1 MSTWSTDSGA
11 MVADR
16 ADVSPTSTETDRL
29 GPEPDRSRRSHRPKR
44 PIRAR
49 ALENCRWG
57 RHRGSGP
64 ARPDR
69 PLSYREAVHEP
80 HGTDDLAGAVIG
92 VVGAGTM
99 GAGIAQVALEAG
111 HEVVLYDVD
120 EAALETGVE
129 RVRVGL
135 GRRAAKLE
143 LDADSIDE
151 WVDGRLANL
160 RTAVTLDA
168 VAAAADVAIEAAIED
183 LDLKRTIFGAL
194 DREAPP
200 DALLAT
206 NTSALSVAVDR
217 RRDQP
222 AGARARAPFLQPG
235 PVDAAGRGGSRAT
248 DGRRFGAASGR
259 ADGALG
265 QDAGRGRGL
274 TGVHRQSRQPAVHA
288 RSAGDARS
296 RGGEHPGDRCRG
308 SLGGLSDGPVRAD
321 GPHRRRRQPGR
332 GPRDPRGVR
341 GPRRPAGGSV
351 PAVGIAGAPGRG
363 GAAGTQD
370 WRRLLHIRRPAWPS
384 SWPPTT
390 LDPKLRDRIVERI
403 ELAIVNEAYRARD
416 EGVAGEADI
425 DRALRLGAGHPAGPF
440 ERWAERGG
448 AAAIRDRLANHGD
461 QGPRF
466 VPAPGLNDG
475 PV

>member
-1 MSTWSTDSGA
+1 M
-11 MVADR
+11 
-16 ADVSPTSTETDRL
+16 
-29 GPEPDRSRRSHRPKR
+29 
-44 PIRAR
+44 
-49 ALENCRWG
+49 
-57 RHRGSGP
+57 
-64 ARPDR
+64 
-69 PLSYREAVHEP
+69 HEP

-120 EAALETGVE
+120 EQALETGVE

-206 NTSALSVAVDR
+206 NTSALSVAAIAVATSR
-217 RRDQP
+217 PEHVLGLHFFNP
-222 AGARARAPFLQPG
+222 APLMPLVEVVRAPQTDADSVQRAVALMERWGKTPVVAEDAPG
-235 PVDAAGRGGSRAT
+235 FIVNRVNRPFTLEALAMLEAGVASIPEIDAAVRS
-248 DGRRFGAASGR
+248 
-259 ADGALG
+259 
-265 QDAGRGRGL
+265 AGYPMGPFELMDL
-274 TGVHRQSRQPAVHA
+274 TGVDVSLAAARGIHEGFVARGDPLADRFRPSDMQERLVEAERLGARRAPAST
-288 RSAGDARS
+288 R
-296 RGGEHPGDRCRG
+296 
-308 SLGGLSDGPVRAD
+308 
-321 GPHRRRRQPGR
+321 
-332 GPRDPRGVR
+332 
-341 GPRRPAGGSV
+341 
-351 PAVGIAGAPGRG
+351 
-363 GAAGTQD
+363 T
-370 WRRLLHIRRPAWPS
+370 RPAWPS
-384 SWPPTT
+384 SRPPRRSTRRPAT
-390 LDPKLRDRIVERI
+390 GSSSGSSWRSSTRRTGP
-403 ELAIVNEAYRARD
+403 AT
-416 EGVAGEADI
+416 
-425 DRALRLGAGHPAGPF
+425 RALPGRTTSIGRCGSARGIRPGRSSAG
-440 ERWAERGG
+440 RDRGG
-448 AAAIRDRLANHGD
+448 AATIRDRLANHAD